1 MHLHAYLEL
10 TKNYH
15 SRGPHKRLE
24 LLSDT
29 VDQRH
34 YPNVQGVRNKARWL
48 RYISKEDKDLL
59 TKNINVD
66 EWLEQHGRKKATIGT
81 YIS

>member
-10 TKNYH
+10 TRPYH

-24 LLSDT
+24 LHGESM
-29 VDQRH
+29 DQRH

-48 RYISKEDKDLL
+48 KYISKEDTNLL
-59 TKNINVD
+59 TYNIDVKQ
-66 EWLEQHGRKKATIGT
+66 WLEQHGRKKATIGT